1 MINLKSNCEIRIF
14 SKIQEFR
21 ITKNGIALPKICFG
35 YIIVLTRHLDLLLL
49 FHLFLVSLH
58 TAQTFHKFDNF
69 DNSVF
74 HMFHFVYDFLLTDFD
89 DEKLHPKYFFYRLFQ

>member
-1 MINLKSNCEIRIF
+1 MSP
-14 SKIQEFR
+14 
-21 ITKNGIALPKICFG
+21 KNGIASPKICFG

-69 DNSVF
+69 DNSVLS
-74 HMFHFVYDFLLTDFD
+74 HMFRFVYDFLLTDFD
-89 DEKLHPKYFFYRLFQ
+89 DEKLHPK